1 MMHSAAFK
9 SVRKTVDYTV
19 PTRITRVTFV
29 FSQKYNN
36 LNKDFFPLHVNEALT
51 P

>member
-9 SVRKTVDYTV
+9 SVRKTVDYTA

-36 LNKDFFPLHVNEALT
+36 KDFFPSHVNEALT